1 MPGLDV
7 TKRRLYRVGE
17 MLLLDSPPPPG
28 DTAAAGGG
36 GGDGRGDGG
45 MPLLCC
51 FADGDG
57 GYCGAPGGGSLMVY
71 LYFVSIAAMH
81 ANLFIDG

>member
-17 MLLLDSPPPPG
+17 MLLLDPPPPPG

-57 GYCGAPGGGSLMVY
+57 GYCRAPGGGSLMVY